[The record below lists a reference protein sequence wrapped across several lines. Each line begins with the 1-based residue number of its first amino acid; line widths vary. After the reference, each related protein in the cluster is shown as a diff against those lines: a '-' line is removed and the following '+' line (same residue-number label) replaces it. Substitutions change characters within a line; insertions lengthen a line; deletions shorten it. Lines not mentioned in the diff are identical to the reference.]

1 MLRLEEMRESLHI
14 IYQCLDFLQ
23 ILASIN
29 DESYFVEDNKIM
41 GPKRAFM
48 KNDMES
54 LIHHFKYY
62 TEGFEVPKEENYTL
76 VEAPK
81 GEFGIYLVANNT
93 QRPFRCRI
101 KSPGFLHLQG
111 LNFMVKGSLLAD
123 LVTVIGSQD
132 LVFGEIDR

>member
-14 IYQCLDFLQ
+14 IYQCLDFLH

-81 GEFGIYLVANNT
+81 GEFGIYLVSII
-93 QRPFRCRI
+93 R
-101 KSPGFLHLQG
+101 KG
-111 LNFMVKGSLLAD
+111 LLDA
-123 LVTVIGSQD
+123 
-132 LVFGEIDR
+132 E